1 MSFSLEGKLY
11 KKFDTQQIKETFQKR
26 EFVVEYIEGNPMY
39 PEYLKF
45 ELIQD
50 KVDMIEPFQEGQM
63 LKVDFNLRG
72 REWRSPQ
79 GEIKYFGNLNAWRIQ
94 PGGEGQGPVTTA
106 AGGSTQQAPPPPP
119 PPTDAIDVSQSDDD
133 DLPF

>member
-1 MSFSLEGKLY
+1 MSFSVEGKLY

-39 PEYLKF
+39 PQYVNF
-45 ELIQD
+45 QLIQD

-63 LKVDFNLRG
+63 LKVEFNLRG

-79 GEIKYFGNLNAWRIQ
+79 GELKYFNSLDAWRIQ
-94 PGGEGQGPVTTA
+94 P
-106 AGGSTQQAPPPPP
+106 TQQEQQSPGPDSGQNSTPP
-119 PPTDAIDVSQSDDD
+119 PPTDAIDVSQADDD